1 MKKEQ
6 DMVRDFHI
14 AFLHPVADHPKMLSC
29 DRIESREG
37 WMTEEIN
44 EFKSAKTLDEQADA
58 IIDLIY
64 FALGTLVEMGVD
76 GEKLFHI
83 VHQANMTKLWPD
95 GKPRFRAS
103 DGKVQKP
110 PTWVDPH
117 KALRVE
123 LAKQVQKAKVNYDKP
138 LIVKSI

>member
-6 DMVRDFHI
+6 DMVREFHV
-14 AFLHPVADHPKMLSC
+14 AFLHPVSDCPKMLSS
-29 DRIESREG
+29 DRVEGRAG
-37 WMTEEIN
+37 WMTEEVN
-44 EFKSAKTLDEQADA
+44 EFISAKTLDEQADA
-58 IIDLIY
+58 MVDLMY

-95 GKPRFRAS
+95 GKPRFRAG

-117 KALRVE
+117 KALKIE
-123 LAKQVQKAKVNYDKP
+123 LVKQIQKAKVNNNEQP
-138 LIVKSI
+138 VIRSI